1 MVSFSSEQLTGQKFT
16 TVGVTQSAILQ
27 RTKLKTLLD
36 KVDKLLGYSS
46 DSPEKRWSVDSQFD
60 QCYVMSRLTI
70 TIRI

>member
-46 DSPEKRWSVDSQFD
+46 DSPESVCADIGLLLAQFSL
-60 QCYVMSRLTI
+60 MSL
-70 TIRI
+70 